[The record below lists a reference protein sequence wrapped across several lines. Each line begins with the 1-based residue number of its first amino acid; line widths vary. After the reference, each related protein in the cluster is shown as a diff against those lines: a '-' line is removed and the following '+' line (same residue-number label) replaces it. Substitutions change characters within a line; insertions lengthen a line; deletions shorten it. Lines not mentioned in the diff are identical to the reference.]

1 MQRWRI
7 IALLLLLITPIIL
20 QAEEQSSPPL
30 YDLKVTIDP
39 EAGSITV
46 QGIVEVLVENPAASN
61 FKFNLHE
68 TFAIKKLL
76 VNGKQAT
83 FAYAPVESELPLA
96 ASRGVIVNLPPGL
109 SQNRVHMD
117 IEYGGRM
124 KILPEFNASP
134 DWRHSLDDQ
143 INSRMVELAGYS
155 SWYPQF
161 VFGETLQVELALS
174 LPPNWTSI
182 CSGKK
187 LEDHVREGR
196 ALTRW
201 SSPKDMDIVI
211 LAAPNY
217 KEKSIR
223 ESGINLEIYYTQ
235 LPEQFVGQEGA
246 QIGRVLK
253 LYSTRL
259 GEANIPSGTIKHVYS
274 PKRKG
279 QGKAGFARPGLIVT
293 SEGLTREALALDPK
307 FSLFQGIAHEI
318 AHCWWNFGVG
328 QGDWINEALAEYFSA
343 IAVQELASE
352 EEFRTILADYRK
364 QAGELPADAP
374 SLSTVRPME
383 QTSFVVRYYK
393 GAVMLDT
400 LRQTMGD
407 EKFFLASREFFQT
420 YTGKPTGTPEF
431 RSFWKARLGGQE
443 DLIDVWLDSRGGL
456 PSTAEKK
463 AGS

>member
-1 MQRWRI
+1 MR
-7 IALLLLLITPIIL
+7 LCLLIV
-20 QAEEQSSPPL
+20 S
-30 YDLKVTIDP
+30 
-39 EAGSITV
+39 
-46 QGIVEVLVENPAASN
+46 AASN

-68 TFAIKKLL
+68 TFAIQKLL

-83 FAYAPVESELPLA
+83 FAYAPVETELPLA
-96 ASRGVIVNLPPGL
+96 ASRGVIVKIPPGP
-109 SQNRVHMD
+109 SQSRVRMD

-124 KILPEFNASP
+124 KVLPEFNASP

-143 INSRMVELAGYS
+143 INSGMVELAGYS

-161 VFGETLQVELALS
+161 VFGEPLQVEMALS
-174 LPPNWTSI
+174 LPQNWTSI

-187 LEDHVREGR
+187 LEDHVRKGR

-217 KEKSIR
+217 QKKSVR
-223 ESGINLEIYYTQ
+223 GSGIDLEIYYTQ
-235 LPEQFVGQEGA
+235 SPEQFIGQEGV
-246 QIGRVLK
+246 QIASVLK
-253 LYSTRL
+253 LYTASL
-259 GEANIPSGTIKHVYS
+259 GETNIPGGIIKHVYS

-293 SEGLTREALALDPK
+293 SEGLTLEDLARDPK

-318 AHCWWNFGVG
+318 AHCWWNFGTG
-328 QGDWINEALAEYFSA
+328 QGDWINEAFAEYFSA
-343 IAVQELASE
+343 IAVQELSSE
-352 EEFRTILADYRK
+352 EEFRTIMADYRK
-364 QAGELPADAP
+364 QAGELPSVAP

-383 QTSFVVRYYK
+383 QTSFVVRYCK
-393 GAVMLDT
+393 GAVMIDT

-420 YTGKPTGTPEF
+420 YTGKPTGTAEF
-431 RSFWKARLGGQE
+431 RSFWKPRLGGQK

-456 PSTAEKK
+456 PGAAEDGWKLEIANK
-463 AGS
+463 GTYRAAIAQGGSPF

>member
-1 MQRWRI
+1 
-7 IALLLLLITPIIL
+7 
-20 QAEEQSSPPL
+20 
-30 YDLKVTIDP
+30 
-39 EAGSITV
+39 
-46 QGIVEVLVENPAASN
+46 
-61 FKFNLHE
+61 
-68 TFAIKKLL
+68 
-76 VNGKQAT
+76 
-83 FAYAPVESELPLA
+83 
-96 ASRGVIVNLPPGL
+96 
-109 SQNRVHMD
+109 MD

-246 QIGRVLK
+246 QIGRVLSS
-253 LYSTRL
+253 STPPAWERPTSPA
-259 GEANIPSGTIKHVYS
+259 GPSSTCIL
-274 PKRKG
+274 P
-279 QGKAGFARPGLIVT
+279 
-293 SEGLTREALALDPK
+293 
-307 FSLFQGIAHEI
+307 
-318 AHCWWNFGVG
+318 
-328 QGDWINEALAEYFSA
+328 SA
-343 IAVQELASE
+343 
-352 EEFRTILADYRK
+352 
-364 QAGELPADAP
+364 
-374 SLSTVRPME
+374 
-383 QTSFVVRYYK
+383 
-393 GAVMLDT
+393 
-400 LRQTMGD
+400 
-407 EKFFLASREFFQT
+407 
-420 YTGKPTGTPEF
+420 
-431 RSFWKARLGGQE
+431 KARARRDSPGQ
-443 DLIDVWLDSRGGL
+443 D
-456 PSTAEKK
+456 
-463 AGS
+463 